1 MGARRA
7 RERAVAPMSQAV
19 AIGVF
24 DGLHLGHTDILHA
37 ALVRAHAAGGNCVVV
52 SFDPHPDVVLAKS
65 FSTVAPL
72 TPLAEKRRRM
82 AGLGV
87 DEFDVLPFTRELSAL
102 SPESFVERYL
112 VERHHPTALVVG
124 ENFALGHRRAGD
136 VSYLRRLGATCGFE
150 VVAVPLRVLDGAPIS
165 STRIRE
171 SLSRGEVRAAE
182 RMLGRRYTL
191 AGTVVRG
198 EAIGRTL
205 GFPTANLRLHE
216 EKFLPG
222 FGIYAGWARI
232 EGETGN
238 HAAAISIGVRPTYGG
253 QVPTIE
259 AFLLDWR
266 GELVGR
272 SLELELVDWLR
283 PELRFEGPEAL
294 RAAIARDV
302 DETRKRLAAPA

>member
-1 MGARRA
+1 
-7 RERAVAPMSQAV
+7 MSQAV

-24 DGLHLGHTDILHA
+24 DGLHLGHADILHA
-37 ALVRAHAAGGNCVVV
+37 ALRRAREGGGRCVVV

-65 FSTVAPL
+65 FATVAPL
-72 TPLAEKRRRM
+72 TPLAEKRERM
-82 AGLGV
+82 AALGV

-136 VSYLRRLGATCGFE
+136 VPYLRGLGPTYGFE
-150 VVAVPLRVLDGAPIS
+150 VEAVPLRRLDDAPIS

-171 SLSRGEVRAAE
+171 ALSRGQVREAE

-222 FGIYAGWARI
+222 FGIYAGWVRIARAA
-232 EGETGN
+232 EL

-259 AFLLDWR
+259 AFLLDWS

-272 SLELELVDWLR
+272 ELELELVDWLR
-283 PELRFEGPEAL
+283 AELRFDGPEAL
-294 RAAIARDV
+294 RAVIARDV
-302 DETRKRLAAPA
+302 EETRRRLASPA

>member
-1 MGARRA
+1 
-7 RERAVAPMSQAV
+7 MSQAV

-24 DGLHLGHTDILHA
+24 DGLHLGHADILHA
-37 ALVRAHAAGGNCVVV
+37 ALERARAGGGRCVVV
-52 SFDPHPDVVLAKS
+52 SFDPHPDVVLATS
-65 FSTVAPL
+65 FATVAPL
-72 TPLAEKRRRM
+72 TPLAEKRERM
-82 AGLGV
+82 ATLGV

-102 SPESFVERYL
+102 SPESFVERFL

-136 VSYLRRLGATCGFE
+136 VPYLRRLGPTYGFE
-150 VVAVPLRVLDGAPIS
+150 VEAVPLRRLDDAPIS

-171 SLSRGEVRAAE
+171 ALSRGQVREAE

-232 EGETGN
+232 ARSADL

-259 AFLLDWR
+259 AFLLDWS

-272 SLELELVDWLR
+272 ELELELVDWLR
-283 PELRFEGPEAL
+283 AELRFDGPAAL

-302 DETRKRLAAPA
+302 EETRRRLAAPA